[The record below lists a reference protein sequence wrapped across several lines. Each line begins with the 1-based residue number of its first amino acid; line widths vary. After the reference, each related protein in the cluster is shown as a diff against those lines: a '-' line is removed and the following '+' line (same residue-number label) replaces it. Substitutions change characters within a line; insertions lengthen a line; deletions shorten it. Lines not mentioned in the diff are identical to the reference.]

1 MNADK
6 EASSVVTFKCTKE
19 TIESVD
25 CRTFLLE
32 NVDMEESKQSS
43 SDDNNLDLIVRQLE
57 ELAGGFWLRVYKV
70 LTRDFGLPQRRI
82 RLFFL
87 GVSKRHYPDFNMDVV
102 TKHLEAFKLQCQSP
116 DSFFEMLCT
125 LFFFSELIVF
135 SVSLNRKN
143 LKFQHI

>member
-1 MNADK
+1 
-6 EASSVVTFKCTKE
+6 
-19 TIESVD
+19 
-25 CRTFLLE
+25 
-32 NVDMEESKQSS
+32 MEESKQSS

-57 ELAGGFWLRVYKV
+57 ELAGGFCLRVYKV

-125 LFFFSELIVF
+125 LFFLFRVDSF
-135 SVSLNRKN
+135 FR
-143 LKFQHI
+143 FP